1 MLVESSVVN
10 NHASDACPLDQA
22 RKSNKEGD
30 LLETCSADSADDVNN
45 GMTCKGW
52 DHARIAV
59 SWIQA
64 RGDAGN

>member
-30 LLETCSADSADDVNN
+30 LLETCSADSADDSEQWNDLQGV
-45 GMTCKGW
+45 GSCKDSSELDPGSGRCW
-52 DHARIAV
+52 
-59 SWIQA
+59 
-64 RGDAGN
+64 